1 MGETVSQFSE
11 ISISNPSEASSS
23 QAISPERLDLFR
35 RQLNILKSDGTDSFE
50 ISQLISQINGSIPV
64 DQQFSQIEIQS
75 ALQIMSDN
83 NQIFF
88 SENVV
93 YIV

>member
-1 MGETVSQFSE
+1 M
-11 ISISNPSEASSS
+11 
-23 QAISPERLDLFR
+23 
-35 RQLNILKSDGTDSFE
+35 KSDGTDSFE

-93 YIV
+93 YIVWSIYILLYFINI

>member
-1 MGETVSQFSE
+1 
-11 ISISNPSEASSS
+11 
-23 QAISPERLDLFR
+23 
-35 RQLNILKSDGTDSFE
+35 LKSDGTDSFE

-93 YIV
+93 YIVWSIYILLYFINI

>member
-1 MGETVSQFSE
+1 
-11 ISISNPSEASSS
+11 
-23 QAISPERLDLFR
+23 
-35 RQLNILKSDGTDSFE
+35 LKSDGTDSFE